1 MSLLQTAKAETNG
14 KNGTMSGASPQD
26 AIETIAALRENLR
39 RVFIGKTVVLERVL
53 VALLA
58 EGHILIEDAPG
69 VGKTTLAKAL
79 ARSIACDCK
88 RVQFTPDLL
97 PSDVLG
103 VSVYDPERRA
113 FEFKPGPVFAN
124 VVLADEI
131 NRTNPRTQSAL
142 LEAMNEAHV
151 SVDGVTR
158 ELPRPFLV
166 IATQNPFE
174 FEGTYPLPESQ
185 LDRFLLKTKIG
196 YPTPEEER
204 QVLKAQA
211 VSHPLEG
218 LKPVVTG
225 EQVLGLQKAT
235 RDVRVDDAVV
245 DYIVAIAAKTRESA
259 RLAVGV
265 SPRGS
270 LALRRASQALALL
283 SGRAFVI
290 PDDVKA
296 LAVPVLAHR
305 VVPRDQGEPGETA
318 RHAVREV
325 LEAVP
330 APL

>member
-1 MSLLQTAKAETNG
+1 M
-14 KNGTMSGASPQD
+14 
-26 AIETIAALRENLR
+26 
-39 RVFIGKTVVLERVL
+39 
-53 VALLA
+53 
-58 EGHILIEDAPG
+58 
-69 VGKTTLAKAL
+69 
-79 ARSIACDCK
+79 
-88 RVQFTPDLL
+88 L

-103 VSVYDPERRA
+103 VSVYDPERRE
-113 FEFKPGPVFAN
+113 FSFKPGPIFSN

-166 IATQNPFE
+166 LATQNPFE

-185 LDRFLLKTKIG
+185 LDRFLLKTRIG
-196 YPTPEEER
+196 YPTPEEEK
-204 QVLKAQA
+204 QVLRAQA
-211 VSHPLEG
+211 TSHPLDA
-218 LKPVVTG
+218 LRPVVTG
-225 EQVLGLQKAT
+225 EQVLALQKAT
-235 RDVRVDDAVV
+235 RDVRVDDALV
-245 DYIVAIAAKTRESA
+245 DYIVAIAAKTRESP
-259 RLAVGV
+259 RLALGV

-283 SGRAFVI
+283 SGRAFVV

-305 VVPRDQGEPGETA
+305 VVARDQGEHGEPA
-318 RHAVREV
+318 RLAIREV
-325 LEAVP
+325 LDAVP